1 MVKNP
6 FFSKMLFLLLSS
18 ETKKTVEKVILI
30 IAIVSFIIHLLLI
43 YLVKYHLI
51 HFITDTS
58 LFKDPIAAIY
68 TPFSFILV
76 YEVYLLV
83 YYIPKS
89 VTTYVCKQY
98 EIITLIVIRRI
109 FKDLSNIELSQ
120 NWLDIKSDRQFTYDI
135 ILTVLIF
142 YLIYLF
148 KNNVLIVVDK
158 KLINRKVRYES
169 FLELKKIIAVFL
181 VPILLTIATFNLV
194 SWSNSLFDRST
205 SLYLNFKNIN
215 NVFFEDFFTLLI
227 IVDVFLLLISF
238 FYSDSFQKVMRN
250 SGFIIST
257 ILIRISF
264 STDGIVN
271 NVLIFSSII
280 FGLLILMIHNQFE
293 KNEYISEVEMKKME

>member
-1 MVKNP
+1 
-6 FFSKMLFLLLSS
+6 MLLLLLSS
-18 ETKKTVEKVILI
+18 ETKKLVEKVMLI
-30 IAIVSFIIHLLLI
+30 IAIISFIIHLLLI
-43 YLVKYHLI
+43 YLVKYKVI

-109 FKDLSNIELSQ
+109 FKDLSNLELSQ
-120 NWLDIKSDRQFTYDI
+120 KWLDIKSDRQFTYDI

-148 KNNVLIVVDK
+148 KRNIYTLADQ
-158 KLINRKVRYES
+158 KLINRKAPNKS
-169 FLELKKIIAVFL
+169 FLELKKIVAVFL
-181 VPILLTIATFNLV
+181 VPILILIATFNFV
-194 SWSNSLFDRST
+194 GWSNSLIDQSG
-205 SLYLNFKNIN
+205 SLHLNLKNIN
-215 NVFFEDFFTLLI
+215 NVFFEDFFALLI
-227 IVDVFLLLISF
+227 TVDVFLLLISF
-238 FYSDSFQKVMRN
+238 FYSDSFEKVMRN

-257 ILIRISF
+257 ILIRLSF

-271 NVLIFSSII
+271 NILIFSSII
-280 FGLLILMIHNQFE
+280 FGLLILLIHNQFE
-293 KNEYISEVEMKKME
+293 KMELSSSERELI